1 MIIKYKDGK
10 EQKFYESEKLL
21 VAKYGA
27 AMAKRI
33 NMRLEEIMAAENPYQ
48 LPKSARFHEHKGN
61 RKGLFSIDL
70 IQPFRLIIK
79 PMRDY
84 ANWNE
89 ITIVKIYEII
99 DPH

>member
-33 NMRLEEIMAAENPYQ
+33 NMRL
-48 LPKSARFHEHKGN
+48 
-61 RKGLFSIDL
+61 
-70 IQPFRLIIK
+70 
-79 PMRDY
+79 
-84 ANWNE
+84 
-89 ITIVKIYEII
+89 
-99 DPH
+99 

>member
-1 MIIKYKDGK
+1 MSIKGIEKD
-10 EQKFYESEKLL
+10 YL
-21 VAKYGA
+21 
-27 AMAKRI
+27 
-33 NMRLEEIMAAENPYQ
+33 
-48 LPKSARFHEHKGN
+48 
-61 RKGLFSIDL
+61 IDL